1 MKLKLSLLAIAAL
14 PLWFNSCAPAGEYH
28 TVTVHQVTHRTA
40 PTPTDDPRAFVPKER
55 F

>member
-1 MKLKLSLLAIAAL
+1 MKLKLALLALTAL
-14 PLWFNSCAPAGEYH
+14 PLWFNSCAPSGEYH
-28 TVTVHQVTHRTA
+28 TVTVHQRVRHVT